1 MIPSENEHP
10 SSLQDESNNDYLTEF
25 ENLLNMD
32 EQPGQVLLLNESFEE
47 LENNNGSEKDLEKL
61 EYIKKKK

>member
-1 MIPSENEHP
+1 MIPSENQHP

>member
-1 MIPSENEHP
+1 
-10 SSLQDESNNDYLTEF
+10 
-25 ENLLNMD
+25 MD
-32 EQPGQVLLLNESFEE
+32 EEPGEVLLLNDSFEE